1 MPVNHLLLRVIF
13 ALTLLVFGKVMASEL
28 IPPQYLDSERTDRFF
43 ARELAKPSKENMQLR
58 NSLDWGYG
66 LELRRVSG
74 DTKSVSNCKDLSNA
88 SSAGFTAAKAYEY
101 GAFKAYLTQCQT
113 WSEMAKLAASKRSY
127 ISKFKLDDRFPTLA
141 PSALAFV
148 ISNES
153 AEKAKTLSTWDEVD
167 HIQRTQVASPVRAEY
182 FDATDGFQVITI
194 VAKGDYNADGIED
207 IVIEKENSVLSG
219 SYSSS
224 HGYVL
229 TRMSEQALFTV
240 LAEW

>member
-58 NSLDWGYG
+58 NSLDWGDE
-66 LELRRVSG
+66 LELRRAP
-74 DTKSVSNCKDLSNA
+74 DKEKLVSNCKDLANA

-127 ISKFKLDDRFPTLA
+127 ISKFKLDDRFPSLA

-153 AEKAKTLSTWDEVD
+153 AEKAKTLLTWDEAD
-167 HIQRTQVASPVRAEY
+167 RIQRTQVASPVRAEY

-207 IVIEKENSVLSG
+207 IVIEKKNSVLSG

>member
-13 ALTLLVFGKVMASEL
+13 ALTLLVFGRVIANEL

-43 ARELAKPSKENMQLR
+43 AREVAKPSKENMQLR
-58 NSLDWGYG
+58 NSLDWGYE
-66 LELRRVSG
+66 LELRRASG
-74 DTKSVSNCKDLSNA
+74 DTKLVSNCKDLANA

-127 ISKFKLDDRFPTLA
+127 ISKFKLDDRFPSLA

-153 AEKAKTLSTWDEVD
+153 AEKAKTLLTWDEAD
-167 HIQRTQVASPVRAEY
+167 RIQRTQVASPVRAEY
-182 FDATDGFQVITI
+182 FDATDGFQVIMI

>member
-13 ALTLLVFGKVMASEL
+13 ALTSLVFGRVIANEL

-43 ARELAKPSKENMQLR
+43 AREVAKPSKENMQLR
-58 NSLDWGYG
+58 NSLDWGYE
-66 LELRRVSG
+66 LELRRASG
-74 DTKSVSNCKDLSNA
+74 DTKLVSNCKDLANA

-127 ISKFKLDDRFPTLA
+127 ISKFKLDDSFPSLA
-141 PSALAFV
+141 PSTLAFV

-153 AEKAKTLSTWDEVD
+153 AEKAKTLSTWDEAD
-167 HIQRTQVASPVRAEY
+167 RIQRTQVASPVRAEY

>member
-1 MPVNHLLLRVIF
+1 
-13 ALTLLVFGKVMASEL
+13 
-28 IPPQYLDSERTDRFF
+28 
-43 ARELAKPSKENMQLR
+43 
-58 NSLDWGYG
+58 
-66 LELRRVSG
+66 
-74 DTKSVSNCKDLSNA
+74 
-88 SSAGFTAAKAYEY
+88 
-101 GAFKAYLTQCQT
+101 
-113 WSEMAKLAASKRSY
+113 MAKLAASKRSY
-127 ISKFKLDDRFPTLA
+127 LSKFKLDNSFPSLA

-153 AEKAKTLSTWDEVD
+153 ADKAKTLSTWDEAD
-167 HIQRTQVASPVRAEY
+167 RIQRTQVASPVRAEY

>member
-13 ALTLLVFGKVMASEL
+13 ALTLLVFGRVVASEL
-28 IPPQYLDSERTDRFF
+28 IQPQYLDSERTNRFF
-43 ARELAKPSKENMQLR
+43 AREIAQPSKENMQLR
-58 NSLDWGYG
+58 NSLDWGYEF
-66 LELRRVSG
+66 ELRCAP
-74 DTKSVSNCKDLSNA
+74 DKEKLVSNCQDLANA

-127 ISKFKLDDRFPTLA
+127 ISKFKLDDSFPSLA

-153 AEKAKTLSTWDEVD
+153 TEKAKTLSTWGEADR
-167 HIQRTQVASPVRAEY
+167 IQRTQVASPVRAEY

>member
-127 ISKFKLDDRFPTLA
+127 ISKFKLDDRFPSLA

-153 AEKAKTLSTWDEVD
+153 AEKAKTLSTWDETD
-167 HIQRTQVASPVRAEY
+167 RIQRTQVASPVRAEY

-229 TRMSEQALFTV
+229 TRMTEQALFTV